1 MRRLAAA
8 ALAAVALAAAAETQ
22 LRPWEGREAPALV
35 RNDLDGKSVSLEQ
48 YRGRV
53 VLVNFWATW
62 CDPCREEMP
71 SIERLRAKMAGRPF
85 EVLTVNYGEAPER
98 VAEFLKRQRLSLPVL
113 LDTDKKAADEWKAG
127 GLPMTFLVDA
137 KGHIRYSAFGECDWS
152 AGEPLRIVE
161 ALVAEVPRAR

>member
-8 ALAAVALAAAAETQ
+8 ALAVLAFGAAAETQ
-22 LRPWEGREAPALV
+22 LRPWSDRPAPALAGS
-35 RNDLDGKSVSLEQ
+35 DLAGKPVDLKEL
-48 YRGRV
+48 RGRV

-85 EVLTVNYGEAPER
+85 EVLTVNYGEAPAR
-98 VAEFLKRQRLSLPVL
+98 IHEFLKRQRISLPVL
-113 LDTDKKAADEWKAG
+113 LDSDKQAAAEWKAG

-137 KGHIRYSAFGECDWS
+137 SGKLRYSAFGECDWS
-152 AGEPLRIVE
+152 EGEPLRVVE
-161 ALVAEVPRAR
+161 SLVAEAPRAR